1 MMIEG
6 AECSLFFFGRL
17 AERLLQE
24 FAKFSSRNGRAGSN
38 PAPSAKYIL
47 YMKPKVAIFLNEPAA
62 SESCVN
68 GIMQALKGYRFQ
80 LFSKKTFQNVDF
92 STIDLVA
99 FPGGYGEADL
109 FNRLVRPNAQ
119 IITNYMNNGGR
130 FLGICMGA
138 YWADKKYFNFLKDV
152 RAVQYITRPRSEIR
166 RSYSTIANV
175 KWSREYHS
183 MYFYDGTAFIGE
195 GKYKRVA
202 TYANGD
208 AMALIQGR
216 VGVIGCHPE
225 SMKHWYKKPYMREY
239 WHDGEHHAL
248 LHGFVERLM
257 RT

>member
-1 MMIEG
+1 
-6 AECSLFFFGRL
+6 
-17 AERLLQE
+17 
-24 FAKFSSRNGRAGSN
+24 
-38 PAPSAKYIL
+38 
-47 YMKPKVAIFLNEPAA
+47 MKPKVAIFLNEPAA

-109 FNRLVRPNAQ
+109 FNRLVKPNAQ

-239 WHDGEHHAL
+239 WHDDEHHAL